1 LYVHCPLV
9 WEMQIIFYMVDRLR
23 KTSLILLTLFT
34 LVFSTGL
41 FPLSTLSQ
49 ENQTTWEVYFSP
61 RGQCTDAIIREL
73 NKAKNS
79 VLVQAYSFTSVP
91 IAEALVNAHKRGVK
105 VEVIL
110 DKNRRN
116 EKKSSAPFLSAR
128 GVQVKIDATRGIAHN
143 KVMIIDGE
151 IVITGSFNF
160 TKRAEEKNAENLL
173 IIHDRK
179 LAEKYAKNWLEHAQY
194 SNPYMENGA
203 TKERP
208 VLEELVQEKDEVSGP
223 ER

>member
-1 LYVHCPLV
+1 MH
-9 WEMQIIFYMVDRLR
+9 RLPR
-23 KTSLILLTLFT
+23 QPLILVVLVTLI
-34 LVFSTGL
+34 LWTGL
-41 FPLSTLSQ
+41 FSCITLPQ
-49 ENQTTWEVYFSP
+49 ENPTTWEVYFSP
-61 RGQCTDAIIREL
+61 GGECLDAITREL
-73 NKAKNS
+73 GKAKKS
-79 VLVQAYSFTSVP
+79 VLVQAYSFTSAP

-110 DKNRRN
+110 DKSRKN
-116 EKKSSAPFLSAR
+116 EKKSSAPFLSAG
-128 GVQVKIDATRGIAHN
+128 GVPVKIDTTRGIAHN
-143 KVMIIDGE
+143 KVMIIDDE

-179 LAEKYAKNWLEHAQY
+179 LAEKYVENWLDRAQY

-203 TKERP
+203 TKEPP
-208 VLEELVQEKDEVSGP
+208 VLQKLVQEKDEVSGP